1 MRVLLRDDVEGVGR
15 RGDIVN
21 VADGY
26 ARNFLFPTGQA
37 LKASDGIEGQATAM
51 RRARDLRFAQ
61 SEEAART
68 QAEAL
73 RDVTVTISAR
83 AGNTGRLFGSV
94 SAHEVAA
101 AIATQKGI
109 EIERDAIGLAEPI
122 KSIGVV
128 EVPIQLFGDVSVNVS
143 VEVTA
148 AT

>member
-1 MRVLLRDDVEGVGR
+1 MRVLLRDDVQGIGR

-37 LKASDGIEGQATAM
+37 LKATDGIEGQATAM

-68 QAEAL
+68 QADVL
-73 RDVTVTISAR
+73 RDATIAISAR
-83 AGNTGRLFGSV
+83 AGTTGRLFGSV
-94 SAHEVAA
+94 SAHEIAE

-109 EIERDAIGLAEPI
+109 EVDRDAIMLPEPI

-128 EVPIQLFGDVSVNVS
+128 EVPIALFGEVSVNVS

-148 AT
+148 TS